1 MSIDLSGLSALPA
14 ADKLRIVEMLW
25 DDLGSSSEPIPLP
38 EWVDQEA
45 ARRRAEMQDP
55 SVGRTHEEVWHR
67 IENRNG

>member
-1 MSIDLSGLSALPA
+1 
-14 ADKLRIVEMLW
+14 MLW

-38 EWVDQEA
+38 EWVDIEA

-55 SVGRTHEEVWHR
+55 TVGLTHEEVWRR

>member
-25 DDLGSSSEPIPLP
+25 DDLGSTSEPIPLP
-38 EWVDQEA
+38 EWVDKEA
-45 ARRRAEMQDP
+45 SRRRAEMQDP
-55 SVGRTHEEVWHR
+55 TVGLTHEEVWRR

>member
-38 EWVDQEA
+38 EWVDIEA

-55 SVGRTHEEVWHR
+55 TVGLTHEEVWRR